1 MEAATTFT
9 DIFDDHLSDGLSA
22 KPRR

>member
-22 KPRR
+22 KPR